1 MSPSDKDQRPPVSR
15 ILELFPRLLPEM
27 LPAIREIRH
36 EIHRHPE
43 LAGNEFLT
51 AKLIRESLAK
61 THVELEKPYLET
73 DVVGILHGGR
83 PGPNVTLRA
92 DMDAL
97 PIQER
102 TDVPW
107 KSVIPGRIHSCG
119 HDSHV
124 AVLIGTAWLLDKIR
138 EELAGT
144 IRFVFQPGEENK
156 GMGRDLVEAGAIA
169 DPPPDACFAFH
180 AFPQGNCGDVTI
192 WNGMMTAYLKG
203 FHLTVA
209 GDEKFQ
215 KRLDL
220 AQSTAFLAEYFAY
233 AQKKLV
239 QDLQTEKQVQVR
251 FGRYSSGS
259 CGNVYPFECE
269 VEGSLRYMLEDDGEK
284 LRLFHENFLAG
295 LAAKYGLFWKIE
307 YNAFYL
313 PVICNPKCSDLV
325 RKTVEALGMN
335 SVKVAGEAM
344 ISSED
349 FAFFLQKCPGAD
361 FAMNFGAGASGSHCA
376 YYDVNDDM
384 LKPAI
389 LTMSGVAVRAL
400 DELNRNPQAFS

>member
-1 MSPSDKDQRPPVSR
+1 MEKEQ
-15 ILELFPRLLPEM
+15 ILEMARQLDPKL
-27 LPAIREIRH
+27 REIWQDL
-36 EIHRHPE
+36 HRHPE
-43 LAGNEFLT
+43 LGFEEVYT
-51 AKLIRESLAK
+51 ARKVAEVLRG
-61 THVELEKPYLET
+61 LEMEVHDQVGGT
-73 DVVGILHGGR
+73 GVVGIIRGAH
-83 PGPNVTLRA
+83 PGKTLLLRA

-156 GMGRDLVEAGAIA
+156 GMGRDLVEAGAIT

-220 AQSTAFLAEYFAY
+220 AQSAAFLAEYFAY

-239 QDLQTEKQVQVR
+239 QDLQT
-251 FGRYSSGS
+251 
-259 CGNVYPFECE
+259 ECE